1 VIDPDGRVHDTTG
14 LFEKAIVSTRVAT
27 TTGETPFV
35 RYGDWIV
42 WLSLLAL
49 VGASTAALLRVRSRR
64 SA

>member
-1 VIDPDGRVHDTTG
+1 VHDTTG

-35 RYGDWIV
+35 RFGDWVV
-42 WLSLLAL
+42 WLSVLGLLAATT
-49 VGASTAALLRVRSRR
+49 VALLRIRSRR